1 MTWWQE
7 AQKAKVTLHYTV
19 SMRLHGT
26 LSKKMLPSLYKAL
39 SERKLALHLVCVV
52 QALPPDTRDL
62 AGPMR
67 CWLSTVDAKNA
78 TAKYSCAVPHGK
90 RS

>member
-1 MTWWQE
+1 MPVIASLMTWWQE

-26 LSKKMLPSLYKAL
+26 LYKAL

-67 CWLSTVDAKNA
+67 CWLSTVDAKNSA
-78 TAKYSCAVPHGK
+78 AKYSCAVPHGK